1 MSSKII
7 LFSQKNIKI
16 ILYSKIYN
24 SNGLD
29 YHKDETNA
37 LCVPLCIVI
46 QIYGTKEK

>member
-7 LFSQKNIKI
+7 IFAEKIKI
-16 ILYSKIYN
+16 IYSKFYN

-37 LCVPLCIVI
+37 FCIVV
-46 QIYGTKEK
+46 QMYGTKEK